1 MSMNN
6 NKKVGIITFHRSY
19 NYGAALQAYA
29 TVQFFA
35 SNGYNPVVIDYCPSN
50 LNKYGSFK
58 ALFNDVSNSGSPL
71 PIRAAKALIKS
82 FGNEKR
88 LQAFNRFIDGEMP
101 LTRKYYSCQELKN
114 DLPPVDIFCT
124 GSDQV
129 WNNYYTKEFDPSFFL
144 AFAPEGSTCI
154 SIAASFGKE
163 TFDQEDMDFIKRE
176 LRKYDYLSVR
186 ENTGLELLHKLG
198 YDDADLM
205 LDPTLLLQRNIW
217 SSFASL
223 PTKGDYVLVYQL
235 HGESETTSMARE
247 YAKREGLPVRAIVTM
262 PYQCKPGCK
271 HVIAPDVHE
280 WVGLFK
286 EARCVFTDSFH
297 GTVFSLLF
305 DKQLAVT
312 LPPRF
317 GSRITSLLNAIGGES
332 LICSNLD
339 EWSSRQASIDKQG
352 IQKALDQL
360 CEQKQTLLGYRLK
373 SLN

>member
-1 MSMNN
+1 MFMNN

-29 TVQFFA
+29 TVQFLA
-35 SNGYNPVVIDYCPSN
+35 SIGYDPVIIDYCPSN
-50 LNKYGSFK
+50 LNEYGSFK
-58 ALFNDVSNSGSPL
+58 TLFNDVSNAGSVL

-82 FGNEKR
+82 FGNKKR
-88 LQAFNRFIDGEMP
+88 LLAFNRFIDGEMP
-101 LTRKYYSCQELKN
+101 LTRKYYSCQELKK

-144 AFAPEGSTCI
+144 AFAPDGSTCI

-163 TFDQEDMDFIKRE
+163 IFDLDDMDFIKKE

-205 LDPTLLLQRNIW
+205 LDPTLLLQRDNW

-235 HGESETTSMARE
+235 HGESKTTSMARE
-247 YAKREGLPVRAIVTM
+247 YAKRKGLPLRAIVTM

-317 GSRITSLLNAIGGES
+317 GSRITSLLYAIGGES
-332 LICSNLD
+332 LICSDLD
-339 EWSSRQASIDKQG
+339 EWSSRQTNINRRSIQE
-352 IQKALDQL
+352 LLVQL
-360 CEQKQTLLGYRLK
+360 CDHKRRLLENRLK

>member
-1 MSMNN
+1 MFTNN

-29 TVQFFA
+29 TVQFLA
-35 SNGYNPVVIDYCPSN
+35 SIGYDPVIIDYCPSN
-50 LNKYGSFK
+50 LNEYGSFK
-58 ALFNDVSNSGSPL
+58 TLFNDVSNAGSAL

-82 FGNEKR
+82 FGNKKR
-88 LQAFNRFIDGEMP
+88 LLAFNRFIDGEMP
-101 LTRKYYSCQELKN
+101 LTRKYYSCQELKK

-144 AFAPEGSTCI
+144 AFAPDGSTCI

-163 TFDQEDMDFIKRE
+163 FFDLDDMDFIKKE

-205 LDPTLLLQRNIW
+205 LDPTLLLQRDNW

-235 HGESETTSMARE
+235 HGESKTTSMARE
-247 YAKREGLPVRAIVTM
+247 YAKRKGLPLRAIVTM

-332 LICSNLD
+332 LICSDLD
-339 EWSSRQASIDKQG
+339 EWSSRQTNINRRSIQE
-352 IQKALDQL
+352 LLVQL
-360 CEQKQTLLGYRLK
+360 CDHKQRLLENRLK

>member
-1 MSMNN
+1 MNN
-6 NKKVGIITFHRSY
+6 NKTVGIITFHRSY

-29 TVQFFA
+29 TVQFLA
-35 SNGYNPVVIDYCPSN
+35 SNGYDPVIIDYCPSN

-58 ALFNDVSNSGSPL
+58 TLFNDVSNSGSAL

-82 FGNEKR
+82 FGNKKR

-144 AFAPEGSTCI
+144 AFAPDGSTCI

-186 ENTGLELLHKLG
+186 ESTGLELLHKLG
-198 YDDADLM
+198 YNDADLM
-205 LDPTLLLQRNIW
+205 LDPTLLLQRDHW

-223 PTKGDYVLVYQL
+223 PAKGDYVLVYQL
-235 HGESETTSMARE
+235 HGESETTSMARA

-262 PYQCKPGCK
+262 PYQCKLGCK

-286 EARCVFTDSFH
+286 GARCVFTDSFH

-317 GSRITSLLNAIGGES
+317 GSRITSLLTAIGGES

-352 IQKALDQL
+352 IQKVLVQL
-360 CEQKQTLLGYRLK
+360 CEQKQTLLVNRLK